1 MVDSCCS
8 HAQSAITEKLGCW
21 GYVTNKGVPRG
32 ALPYLEKTKE
42 LAELRTVER
51 RIIFLRG
58 TYRYQTR
65 AQSHVSWL
73 CLSTITKLWTR
84 ESWVR
89 PESGASIQATKLT
102 GSRDS
107 SYARKLSYYGT
118 WVEESGVVS
127 SYGCIILRSLILTFF
142 SILHKWVILSNTQNG
157 MNPTAHKHHSR
168 KNPCG
173 VNAT

>member
-32 ALPYLEKTKE
+32 ALP
-42 LAELRTVER
+42 
-51 RIIFLRG
+51 
-58 TYRYQTR
+58 YRYQTR